1 VDNFINTGTR
11 IEYLVYIAG
20 VKVPCSAVS
29 VSCSDGGT
37 VTATVSLPPNETIL
51 NLGMGDRTQVS
62 IFYLDSWKYK
72 ENPTWCLLAEGY
84 IAGLQYTNSV
94 TSKSIGINIS
104 SNLNILNSMY
114 LEFLGGGESSSGKV
128 GKPNNVVPN
137 EITFKGKFPGQL
149 FTVGLENKN
158 QIRAPYELIQNIFLA
173 TTGEYKDKDN
183 VKSASKLDI
192 TQEVDRIQSLV
203 KLNYDEKTKQMTD
216 QEKQEYEKQEKQRL
230 QKELLSVKSPKAANL
245 ESIVDLQKEVV
256 KLEVEKIL
264 KDRNLN
270 ARTPV
275 SSGFFYRFFTL
286 TRLQKHILASPMLEG
301 LIYTTKDKEKE
312 PKMPSGVFPMLRT
325 SRGSQYVKALAAQSG
340 FKSGENGSA
349 KALLTNLF
357 SIFNYNIT
365 EIASPPIFS
374 TDNRGLA
381 IGKYSSGGNSNTIGS
396 FLSKPNTYFS
406 VPPACNVIFPSMR
419 LTMSHGVAYE
429 GMPTRVYFQKTS
441 QGRKLNLDNKLGDGY
456 AHMDSRVG
464 YPASIARH
472 AIDSS
477 KAPRNELEVLVFP
490 EEYYSGP
497 KTVYK
502 EINPMLHEIDKIEK
516 ASRLKDETEKIA
528 TSTLSQLDT
537 GSLRADQAAFARE
550 AFTKA
555 KTKGQNNYD
564 LYLKQAQIEY
574 ETLRANSTSCTVS
587 MVFNPYIVPGF
598 SCIVADQETVGGH
611 LIGHVVNVSHNITS
625 YNSNTTVELTSVRSL
640 KSVIEGILLDGGK
653 YDMSPLEPIS
663 EVRAILQKTEA
674 ANFYYAHLL
683 YRDSEDK
690 FQDSKELNTLFSKIA
705 EHRTKIVKLESEL
718 EKLIIK
724 GNAADQEAKDKL
736 YYDILEEN
744 NKLNLILEQS
754 ANQNTLN
761 SQAKIKAACDYRKIF
776 SLVEK
781 SKGQDYKDDDLIQ
794 IDTGRLLRDYTE
806 VSDSQYVTSRV
817 DVLNSFSKL
826 KLVYNG
832 YLPRILANSYDAAM
846 EYVSRPV
853 CTLEQYIDFYK
864 NAEVTGVTKF
874 TGGRGRGI
882 RVGKQYID
890 GKDGYGTHYSI
901 IREFVGG
908 PGVEPGS
915 KVPKN
920 SKSLRLNYITEGPN
934 NSLTRANFAEI
945 QPGSKASVTQLPDTI
960 LDWQELL
967 LDYIEQ
973 LKLSGVIK

>member
-1 VDNFINTGTR
+1 MDNFINTGTR

-245 ESIVDLQKEVV
+245 GSIVDLQKEVV

-325 SRGSQYVKALAAQSG
+325 SRGSQYVKALASQSG

-537 GSLRADQAAFARE
+537 GSLRADHAAFARE

-690 FQDSKELNTLFSKIA
+690 FQDSKELNKLFSKIA

-744 NKLNLILEQS
+744 NKLNLVLEQS

-776 SLVEK
+776 SLVNK
-781 SKGQDYKDDDLIQ
+781 DKGQDYKDDDLIQ

>member
-1 VDNFINTGTR
+1 LDNFINTGTR

-29 VSCSDGGT
+29 VSCSDGGN
-37 VTATVSLPPNETIL
+37 VTATVALPPNETIL
-51 NLGMGDRTQVS
+51 NLGMGDRTQVA

-84 IAGLQYTNSV
+84 ISGIQYTNSV
-94 TSKSIGINIS
+94 TSKSIAVSVS
-104 SNLNILNSMY
+104 SNFNILNSMY
-114 LEFLGGGESSSGKV
+114 LEFLGGGESSAGKV
-128 GKPNNVVPN
+128 GKPNNTVPN

-173 TTGEYKDKDN
+173 TTGEYKDKDT

-192 TQEVDRIQSLV
+192 TQEVERIQNLV
-203 KLNYDEKTKQMTD
+203 KLNYEEKTKSMTA
-216 QEKQEYEKQEKQRL
+216 QEKKTYEEQEKQRL
-230 QKELLSVKSPKAANL
+230 QKELSTTKSSKTQNL
-245 ESIVDLQKEVV
+245 ENIVDLQKEVV
-256 KLEVEKIL
+256 RLEVEKIL

-325 SRGSQYVKALAAQSG
+325 SRGSQYVKALASQSG

-381 IGKYSSGGNSNTIGS
+381 TGKYSTQGDSNTIGS
-396 FLSKPNTYFS
+396 FISKPNTYFS

-419 LTMSHGVAYE
+419 LTMNHGVSYE

-441 QGRKLNLDNKLGDGY
+441 QGRKLNLDNKVGDGY

-537 GSLRADQAAFARE
+537 GSLRPDDAAFARE

-555 KTKGQNNYD
+555 KSKGQNNYD

-574 ETLRANSTSCTVS
+574 ETMRASSTSCTVS

-598 SCIVADQETVGGH
+598 SCIIADQENIGGH
-611 LIGHVVNVSHNITS
+611 LIGHVVTVNHNITA
-625 YNSNTTVELTSVRSL
+625 YNSNTTVELTAVRSL
-640 KSVIEGILLDGGK
+640 KSVIRNILLDGGK

-683 YRDSEDK
+683 YRDSDDK
-690 FQDSKELNTLFSKIA
+690 FQDSKELNKLFSKIA

-718 EKLIIK
+718 EKLTIK
-724 GNAADQEAKDKL
+724 GNAADEEAKDKL
-736 YYDILEEN
+736 SYDILDEN
-744 NKLNLILEQS
+744 NKLNLILEDS
-754 ANQNTLN
+754 ANQTTLN

-781 SKGQDYKDDDLIQ
+781 SKGQDYNDEHLIQ
-794 IDTGRLLRDYTE
+794 IDTGRLLRDYTQTTDA
-806 VSDSQYVTSRV
+806 VDVDARV
-817 DVLNSFSKL
+817 DVLNSFNDL

-832 YLPRILANSYDAAM
+832 YLPKILANSYDAAM

-864 NAEVTGVTKF
+864 NAQVTGVTKF

-890 GKDGYGTHYSI
+890 GKEGYATHYSI

-908 PGVEPGS
+908 PGLEPGS

-934 NSLTRANFAEI
+934 NSFTRANFAEI

>member
-1 VDNFINTGTR
+1 MDNFINSGTR
-11 IEYLVYIAG
+11 IEYLVYISG

-29 VSCSDGGT
+29 VSCSDGG
-37 VTATVSLPPNETIL
+37 VASATVSLPPNETIL
-51 NLGMGDRTQVS
+51 NLGKGDRTQVA

-72 ENPTWCLLAEGY
+72 ENPTWCLLIEGY
-84 IAGLQYTNSV
+84 ISGIQYSNSV
-94 TSKSIGINIS
+94 ASKSIAISVS
-104 SNLNILNSMY
+104 SNFNILNSMY
-114 LEFLGGGESSSGKV
+114 LEFLGGGETSSGKL
-128 GKPNNVVPN
+128 GKPNNAVPN

-149 FTVGLENKN
+149 FTVGLDNKN

-173 TTGEYKDKDN
+173 TTGEYKDKDT

-192 TQEVDRIQSLV
+192 SQEVERIQSLV
-203 KLNYDEKTKQMTD
+203 KLNYDEKIASMT
-216 QEKQEYEKQEKQRL
+216 EAERSSYEKQEKERL
-230 QKELLSVKSPKAANL
+230 QKELNTARNPKIQN
-245 ESIVDLQKEVV
+245 SDNIVDLQKEVIR
-256 KLEVEKIL
+256 LEVEKIL

-325 SRGSQYVKALAAQSG
+325 SRGSQYVKALAGQSG

-349 KALLTNLF
+349 KALLANLF
-357 SIFNYNIT
+357 SIFSYNIT

-374 TDNRGLA
+374 TDDRGLA
-381 IGKYSSGGNSNTIGS
+381 KGKYSEQGDSNTIGS
-396 FLSKPNTYFS
+396 FISKPSSYFS

-419 LTMSHGVAYE
+419 LTMSHGMSYD

-441 QGRKLNLDNKLGDGY
+441 QGRKLNLDNKVGDGY

-477 KAPRNELEVLVFP
+477 KAPRNELEILVFP

-516 ASRLKDETEKIA
+516 AGRLKDETEKIA

-537 GSLRADQAAFARE
+537 GSLRADQQAFARE

-555 KTKGQNNYD
+555 KAKGQNNYD

-574 ETLRANSTSCTVS
+574 ETLRASGTSCTIS

-598 SCIVADQETVGGH
+598 SCIIADQENIGCH
-611 LIGHVVNVSHNITS
+611 LIGHVVTVNHNITA
-625 YNSNTTVELTSVRSL
+625 YNSNTTVELTAVRSL
-640 KSVIEGILLDGGK
+640 RSLIEGTLLDGGK
-653 YDMSPLEPIS
+653 YDVSPLEPVS

-683 YRDSEDK
+683 YRDSNEK
-690 FQDSKELNTLFSKIA
+690 FQDSKELNKVFSKVA
-705 EHRTKIVKLESEL
+705 EHRSKIVKIESEL
-718 EKLIIK
+718 EKLEIK
-724 GNAADQEAKDKL
+724 SKDSNSELKDKL
-736 YYDILEEN
+736 LVDLIDEN
-744 NKLNLILEQS
+744 NKLESLLNNELTK
-754 ANQNTLN
+754 NTLD
-761 SQAKIKAACDYRKIF
+761 SQAKVKAACDYRKIF
-776 SLVEK
+776 AFVDK
-781 SKGQDYKDDDLIQ
+781 SKGMDYSDKDLIQ
-794 IDTGRLLRDYTE
+794 LDIGKLLRDYTQTT
-806 VSDSQYVTSRV
+806 DDIDITSRI
-817 DVLNSFSKL
+817 DILKDFSNL

-832 YLPRILANSYDAAM
+832 YIPKILANSYDAAM

-864 NAEVTGVTKF
+864 NAQVTGVTKF

-882 RVGKQYID
+882 RVGKRYID
-890 GKDGYGTHYSI
+890 DKEGYATHYSI

-908 PGVEPGS
+908 PGLEPGS

-920 SKSLRLNYITEGPN
+920 SKALRLNYITEGPN

>member
-1 VDNFINTGTR
+1 MDNFINSGTR

-20 VKVPCSAVS
+20 IKVPCSAVS
-29 VSCSDGGT
+29 VTCSDGGT
-37 VTATVSLPPNETIL
+37 MNATVSLPPNETIL
-51 NLGMGDRTQVS
+51 NLGMGDRTQVA

-84 IAGLQYTNSV
+84 ISGFQYTNSV
-94 TSKSIGINIS
+94 TSKSMTFSVS
-104 SNLNILNSMY
+104 SNFNILNSMY

-149 FTVGLENKN
+149 FTVGLDNKN

-173 TTGEYKDKDN
+173 TTGEYKDKDT

-192 TQEVDRIQSLV
+192 SEEIERIQSLV
-203 KLNYDEKTKQMTD
+203 KLNYEEKLSSMTD
-216 QEKQEYEKQEKQRL
+216 LEKSSYEKQEKERL
-230 QKELLSVKSPKAANL
+230 QKELSTVKNAKTVNSDN
-245 ESIVDLQKEVV
+245 IVDLQKEIVR
-256 KLEVEKIL
+256 LEVEKIL

-275 SSGFFYRFFTL
+275 ASGFFYRFFTL

-325 SRGSQYVKALAAQSG
+325 SRGSQYVKALAGQSG

-357 SIFNYNIT
+357 SIFSYNIT

-374 TDNRGLA
+374 TDDRGLA
-381 IGKYSSGGNSNTIGS
+381 NGKYSEQGDSNTIGS
-396 FLSKPNTYFS
+396 FISKPSSYFT

-419 LTMSHGVAYE
+419 LTLSNGVSYE

-441 QGRKLNLDNKLGDGY
+441 QGRKLNLDNKVGDGY
-456 AHMDSRVG
+456 SHMDSRVG

-516 ASRLKDETEKIA
+516 ASRLKDETERIA

-537 GSLRADQAAFARE
+537 GSLRADHQAFAKE

-555 KTKGQNNYD
+555 KSKGQNNYD

-574 ETLRANSTSCTVS
+574 ETMRAGSTSCTVA

-598 SCIVADQETVGGH
+598 SCIVADQENIGGH
-611 LIGHVVNVSHNITS
+611 LIGHVSSVSHNITA
-625 YNSNTTVELTSVRSL
+625 YNSSTSVELTAVRSL
-640 KSVIEGILLDGGK
+640 KSVIRSILLDGGK

-663 EVRAILQKTEA
+663 EVRAILQKIEA

-683 YRDSEDK
+683 YRDSNDK
-690 FQDSKELNTLFSKIA
+690 FQDSKELNKLFSKVA
-705 EHRTKIVKLESEL
+705 EHRAKIVKLESEL
-718 EKLIIK
+718 EKLEIK
-724 GNAADQEAKDKL
+724 SKDSNSELKNKL
-736 YYDILEEN
+736 LVDLIDEN
-744 NKLNLILEQS
+744 NKLNSLLDEQTT
-754 ANQNTLN
+754 ATTVN

-776 SLVEK
+776 SFVK
-781 SKGQDYKDDDLIQ
+781 KNKGQDYTEKDLIP
-794 IDTGRLLRDYTE
+794 IDTGRLLRDYTQTTDD
-806 VSDSQYVTSRV
+806 VDITSRV
-817 DVLNSFSKL
+817 DVLNSFNEL
-826 KLVYNG
+826 KIVYNG
-832 YLPRILANSYDAAM
+832 YIPKILANSYDAAM

-864 NAEVTGVTKF
+864 NSQVTGVTKF

-882 RVGKQYID
+882 RVGKKYLD
-890 GKDGYGTHYSI
+890 DKEGHATHYSI

-908 PGVEPGS
+908 PGLEPGS

-934 NSLTRANFAEI
+934 HSLTRTNFAEI
-945 QPGSKASVTQLPDTI
+945 QPGAKASVTQLPDTI